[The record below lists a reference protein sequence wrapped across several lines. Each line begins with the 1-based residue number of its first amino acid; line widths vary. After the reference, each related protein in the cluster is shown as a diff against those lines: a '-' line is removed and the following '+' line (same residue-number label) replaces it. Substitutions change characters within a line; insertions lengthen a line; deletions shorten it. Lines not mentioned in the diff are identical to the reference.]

1 MKKAINPFIFLTTL
15 LLFSCSNNK
24 PSSNDIKPSSEDT
37 TEKVSIPSEEVKQ
50 NEETNLDPQQIEYDT
65 YVNTRFGYSISYPTF
80 LTPQPEA
87 YNSDGREF
95 TKGDNEKITVYAM
108 YNVME
113 STIQELKQM
122 REKSIDGSVVYY
134 AQKNNWYVLSG
145 INSAGNI
152 YYLKTI
158 LYNDTEYTVQLTYPQ
173 DKKEFYN
180 EIIDKVISSFDVE
193 WSVSAGN

>member
-1 MKKAINPFIFLTTL
+1 MKKAINLFIFLTTL

-24 PSSNDIKPSSEDT
+24 PSSNDIKPSSKDT

>member
-1 MKKAINPFIFLTTL
+1 MKKAINPFIFLTAL

-24 PSSNDIKPSSEDT
+24 PSSNDIKPSSKDT

-95 TKGDNEKITVYAM
+95 TKGDNEKIAVYAM
-108 YNVME
+108 YNVTE
-113 STIQELKQM
+113 STIQELKRM
-122 REKSIDGSVVYY
+122 REKSIDGSIVYY

-180 EIIDKVISSFDVE
+180 EIIDKVINSFDVE